1 MEPTAPDLHLVPETA
16 KDVHVPAPDSGC
28 CRTAVTAVVAISV
41 VVLALGVLL
50 GFLSEQGVH
59 VEHTAQLHG
68 IRFTSSLRQEASD
81 YYRLLT
87 AALQTLF
94 VSSFRKTELESSCM
108 GCTVLSYRDGN
119 SSVFVHFRLHFLLR
133 ALQPLSLDQEE
144 DILQKGLQAR
154 LGEHGLP
161 LAAYGT
167 IVSVELTG
175 RCEGP
180 VTQRDLKSGRCPENA
195 FSCANSQCVSKEN
208 PECDNRVD
216 CSDGSDEA
224 QCDCGWQP
232 AWRSAGRIVGGVEA
246 APGEFPWQVSL
257 RENHEHFC
265 GATIIGAR
273 WLVSAAHCFNEFQD
287 PAQWAAQAG
296 SVHLSGSEASA
307 VRARVLRISKH
318 PAYDADTADF
328 DVAVLELARPL
339 PFGRYVQPACLPAAT
354 HVFPPRRKCL
364 ISGWGYLK
372 EDFLVK
378 PEVLQKATVELLE
391 QSLCASLYGHSLTDR
406 MLCAGYLDGKVDSC
420 QGDSGGPLVCE
431 EPSGRFFLAGIV
443 SWGIGCAEARRPGV
457 YTRVTRLRDWIL
469 EVTRAAPTAAPVV
482 PTAAPAPLAPGP
494 PRPTSP
500 DSSLPGTSARPTAAP
515 STAPRHP
522 STAAKPQECGA
533 RPAMDKPT
541 RIVGGLGAVPGEVPW
556 QASLK
561 EGSRHFCG
569 ATVVGDR
576 WLLSAAHCFNH
587 TKAEQVQ
594 AHLGTASL
602 LGVGGSPIKLG
613 LRRVVLHPRYNP
625 GILDFD
631 VALLE
636 LARPLLFNKYIQPI
650 CLPLAIHKFP
660 VGRKCVISGWGNTQE
675 GNATKPDILQK
686 ASVGIIEQKM
696 CGALYNF
703 SLTDRMLCA
712 GFLEGKV
719 DSCQGDSGGPLACE
733 ETPGVFYLAGIVSWG
748 IGCAQAKK
756 PGVYARVTRLKD
768 WILKAMS
775 SGPGSTPRPHTSS
788 TRLIPN
794 QPPRTTAAGLTAQE
808 ATARPATPR
817 ATSGV
822 TTRPLNRTLPARST
836 TRGQTPA
843 PSAPGTTAHPQLP
856 DCGLAPPGALTRI
869 VGGSAASR
877 GEWPWQVSL
886 WLRSREH
893 RCGAVLVAERWL
905 LSAAHCFDIY
915 GDPMQ
920 WAAFLGTPFLSGAEG
935 QLERVAR
942 IYRHPFYNLYTLDYD
957 VALLELAGPVRRSR
971 LVRPICLPGPARP
984 PEGARC
990 VITGW
995 GSLRE
1000 GGSMAQQLQKA
1011 AVRVLSEQ
1019 TCRRF
1024 YPVQI
1029 SSRMLCAGF
1038 PQGGVDSCSGDAGGP
1053 LACREPSGQWVL
1065 TGVTSWGYGCGRPHF
1080 PGVYTRVAAVLG
1092 WIGQNILE

>member
-1 MEPTAPDLHLVPETA
+1 MEPTAPDLQLVSEMT
-16 KDVHVPAPDSGC
+16 KHVPVPARYSGC
-28 CRTAVTAVVAISV
+28 CRTAVTTVVAITM
-41 VVLALGVLL
+41 VVLSLGVLL
-50 GFLSEQGVH
+50 AFLSAQGVH

-68 IRFTSSLRQEASD
+68 IHFSSSLQQETSD

-87 AALQTLF
+87 PALQTLF
-94 VSSFRKTELESSCM
+94 VSSFHETELESSCT

-119 SSVFVHFRLHFLLR
+119 SSIFVHFRLHFLFR
-133 ALQPLSLDQEE
+133 AFQPLSLDQEE
-144 DILQKGLQAR
+144 DILQKGIQAR
-154 LGEHGLP
+154 LQGHGLS

-175 RCEGP
+175 RCDSQ
-180 VTQRDLKSGRCPENA
+180 VTERDLKSGRCPANT
-195 FSCANSQCVSKEN
+195 FSCANSQCVSREN
-208 PECDNRVD
+208 PECDDRVD
-216 CSDGSDEA
+216 CSDRSDEA
-224 QCDCGWQP
+224 QCGQ
-232 AWRSAGRIVGGVEA
+232 
-246 APGEFPWQVSL
+246 
-257 RENHEHFC
+257 
-265 GATIIGAR
+265 
-273 WLVSAAHCFNEFQD
+273 FQD

-296 SVHLSGSEASA
+296 SVHLSGSEAST
-307 VRARVLRISKH
+307 VRARVLHISKH

-354 HVFPPRRKCL
+354 HVFPPRKKCL

-378 PEVLQKATVELLE
+378 PEVLQKATVELLD
-391 QSLCASLYGHSLTDR
+391 QTLCASLYGPSLTDR
-406 MLCAGYLDGKVDSC
+406 MVCAGYLDGKVDSC

-469 EVTRAAPTAAPVV
+469 EVTSTAVGPTAAAPVT
-482 PTAAPAPLAPGP
+482 PSSPWQ
-494 PRPTSP
+494 TSP
-500 DSSLPGTSARPTAAP
+500 ESPVPKTSAKPTAAP

-541 RIVGGLGAVPGEVPW
+541 RIVGGLSAMSGEVPW

-561 EGSRHFCG
+561 EGSKHFCG

-594 AHLGTASL
+594 AHLGTTSL
-602 LGVGGSPIKLG
+602 LGVGGSPVKLG
-613 LRRVVLHPRYNP
+613 LRRVALHPRYNP

-636 LARPLLFNKYIQPI
+636 LARPLVFNKYIQPI

-660 VGRKCVISGWGNTQE
+660 VGRKCMISGWGNMQE

-712 GFLEGKV
+712 GFLEGRV

-756 PGVYARVTRLKD
+756 PGVYARITRLKD

-775 SGPGSTPRPHTSS
+775 SGPSSTPRPHTSS
-788 TRLIPN
+788 TGLIPN
-794 QPPRTTAAGLTAQE
+794 QPPRTAGLTLQE
-808 ATARPATPR
+808 ATTSRPATPR
-817 ATSGV
+817 ATSRV
-822 TTRPLNRTLPARST
+822 TTRTPNTTLSVRST
-836 TRGQTPA
+836 TTRAQTPDL
-843 PSAPGTTAHPQLP
+843 SVLGTTTHSQLP

-869 VGGSAASR
+869 VGGTSASR

-886 WLRSREH
+886 WLRRREH

-905 LSAAHCFDIY
+905 LSAAHCFDVY

-920 WAAFLGTPFLSGAEG
+920 WAAFLGTPFLSSAEG

-971 LVRPICLPGPARP
+971 LVRPICLPGPSRP

-1000 GGSMAQQLQKA
+1000 GGSMARQLQKA

-1092 WIGQNILE
+1092 WIGQNIQE

>member
-1 MEPTAPDLHLVPETA
+1 MEAPAPDLQLVSAMT
-16 KDVHVPAPDSGC
+16 KHVPVPVPYSGC
-28 CRTAVTAVVAISV
+28 CRTAVTTVVAISM
-41 VVLALGVLL
+41 VVLSLGVLL
-50 GFLSEQGVH
+50 AFLSAQGVH
-59 VEHTAQLHG
+59 VEHTAQLYGLH
-68 IRFTSSLRQEASD
+68 FSSSLQQEASD

-87 AALQTLF
+87 PALQTLF
-94 VSSFRKTELESSCM
+94 VSSFHETELESSCT

-119 SSVFVHFRLHFLLR
+119 SSIFVHFRLHFLFR
-133 ALQPLSLDQEE
+133 AFQPLSLDQEE
-144 DILQKGLQAR
+144 DILQKGIQAR
-154 LGEHGLP
+154 LQGHGLS

-175 RCEGP
+175 RCDSQ
-180 VTQRDLKSGRCPENA
+180 VTERDIKSGRCPANT
-195 FSCANSQCVSKEN
+195 FSCANSQCVSREN
-208 PECDNRVD
+208 PECDDRVD
-216 CSDGSDEA
+216 CSDRSDEA

-296 SVHLSGSEASA
+296 SVHLSGSEAST
-307 VRARVLRISKH
+307 VRARVLHISKH

-354 HVFPPRRKCL
+354 HVFPPRKKCL

-378 PEVLQKATVELLE
+378 PEVLQKATVELLD
-391 QSLCASLYGHSLTDR
+391 QSLCASLYGPALTDR
-406 MLCAGYLDGKVDSC
+406 MVCAGYLDGKVDSC

-469 EVTRAAPTAAPVV
+469 EVTSTAVGPTV
-482 PTAAPAPLAPGP
+482 APAPVSPSSSWQ
-494 PRPTSP
+494 TSP
-500 DSSLPGTSARPTAAP
+500 ESLVPNTSAKPTATL

-541 RIVGGLGAVPGEVPW
+541 RIVGGLSAMSGEVPW

-561 EGSRHFCG
+561 EGSKHFCG

-576 WLLSAAHCFNH
+576 WLLSAAHCFNQ
-587 TKAEQVQ
+587 QVQ
-594 AHLGTASL
+594 VHLGTTSL
-602 LGVGGSPIKLG
+602 LGVGGSPVKLG
-613 LRRVVLHPRYNP
+613 LRRVALHPRYNP

-636 LARPLLFNKYIQPI
+636 LARPLVFNKYIQPI

-660 VGRKCVISGWGNTQE
+660 VGRKCMISGWGNMQE

-712 GFLEGKV
+712 GFLEGRV

-733 ETPGVFYLAGIVSWG
+733 
-748 IGCAQAKK
+748 
-756 PGVYARVTRLKD
+756 
-768 WILKAMS
+768 
-775 SGPGSTPRPHTSS
+775 
-788 TRLIPN
+788 
-794 QPPRTTAAGLTAQE
+794 
-808 ATARPATPR
+808 
-817 ATSGV
+817 
-822 TTRPLNRTLPARST
+822 
-836 TRGQTPA
+836 
-843 PSAPGTTAHPQLP
+843 
-856 DCGLAPPGALTRI
+856 
-869 VGGSAASR
+869 
-877 GEWPWQVSL
+877 
-886 WLRSREH
+886 
-893 RCGAVLVAERWL
+893 
-905 LSAAHCFDIY
+905 
-915 GDPMQ
+915 
-920 WAAFLGTPFLSGAEG
+920 
-935 QLERVAR
+935 
-942 IYRHPFYNLYTLDYD
+942 
-957 VALLELAGPVRRSR
+957 
-971 LVRPICLPGPARP
+971 
-984 PEGARC
+984 
-990 VITGW
+990 
-995 GSLRE
+995 
-1000 GGSMAQQLQKA
+1000 
-1011 AVRVLSEQ
+1011 
-1019 TCRRF
+1019 
-1024 YPVQI
+1024 
-1029 SSRMLCAGF
+1029 
-1038 PQGGVDSCSGDAGGP
+1038 
-1053 LACREPSGQWVL
+1053 WVL

-1092 WIGQNILE
+1092 WIGQNIQE

>member
-1 MEPTAPDLHLVPETA
+1 MEPAAPDLQPVPEVT
-16 KDVHVPAPDSGC
+16 KGVPVPTPDSGC
-28 CRTAVTAVVAISV
+28 CRAAVTTVVAISV
-41 VVLALGVLL
+41 ASLTLGVLSA
-50 GFLSEQGVH
+50 FLSAQGVQ

-68 IRFTSSLRQEASD
+68 VRFTSLLQQENSD
-81 YYRLLT
+81 FYRLLT
-87 AALQTLF
+87 PALQTL
-94 VSSFRKTELESSCM
+94 
-108 GCTVLSYRDGN
+108 
-119 SSVFVHFRLHFLLR
+119 LHFLLR
-133 ALQPLSLDQEE
+133 ALQPLSLDQEA
-144 DILQKGLQAR
+144 DILQKGIQAR
-154 LGEHGLP
+154 LQGQGLS

-167 IVSVELTG
+167 ITSVELTG

-180 VTQRDLKSGRCPENA
+180 VTERDLKSGHCPGNA
-195 FSCANSQCVSKEN
+195 FSCQNSQCVSKEN
-208 PECDNRVD
+208 PECDDRVD

-232 AWRSAGRIVGGVEA
+232 AWRSAGRIVGGAEA

-307 VRARVLRISKH
+307 VRARVLRIAKH
-318 PAYDADTADF
+318 PAYNADTADF

-354 HVFPPRRKCL
+354 HVFPPRKKCL

-378 PEVLQKATVELLE
+378 PEVLQKATVELLD
-391 QSLCASLYGHSLTDR
+391 QNLCSSLYGHSLTDR
-406 MLCAGYLDGKVDSC
+406 MVCAGYLDGKVDSC

-431 EPSGRFFLAGIV
+431 EPSGRFFLAGVV

-469 EVTRAAPTAAPVV
+469 EVTSSADTPVV
-482 PTAAPAPLAPGP
+482 PTEAPAPITPSTP
-494 PRPTSP
+494 WPTSP
-500 DSSLPGTSARPTAAP
+500 ESRVPNTTAKPTVAP
-515 STAPRHP
+515 TPAPLHP

-541 RIVGGLGAVPGEVPW
+541 RIVGGISAVSGEVPW

-587 TKAEQVQ
+587 TKLEQVQ
-594 AHLGTASL
+594 AHLGTVSL
-602 LGVGGSPIKLG
+602 LGVGGSPVKLG
-613 LRRVVLHPRYNP
+613 LRSVALHPRYNP

-636 LARPLLFNKYIQPI
+636 LAQPLVFNKYIQPV

-660 VGRKCVISGWGNTQE
+660 VGRKCMISGWGNMQE

-712 GFLEGKV
+712 GFLEGRV

-756 PGVYARVTRLKD
+756 PGVYARITRLKD

-775 SGPGSTPRPHTSS
+775 SDPSSTAHPHTSS
-788 TRLIPN
+788 TRLIPS
-794 QPPRTTAAGLTAQE
+794 QPPTTTAAGLIPE
-808 ATARPATPR
+808 ASTGRPATLR
-817 ATSGV
+817 ATIRV
-822 TTRPLNRTLPARST
+822 TTRPLNTTLSARST
-836 TRGQTPA
+836 TTRRQTPA
-843 PSAPGTTAHPQLP
+843 PGTTVFSHLP

-869 VGGSAASR
+869 VGGSAASL

-886 WLRSREH
+886 WLRRREH

-905 LSAAHCFDIY
+905 LSAAHCFDVY

-920 WAAFLGTPFLSGAEG
+920 WAAFLGTPFLSSTEG

-942 IYRHPFYNLYTLDYD
+942 IYRHPFYNIYTLDYD

-971 LVRPICLPGPARP
+971 LVRPICLPGPTRP

-1000 GGSMAQQLQKA
+1000 GGSMARQLQKA

-1092 WIGQNILE
+1092 WIGQNIRE